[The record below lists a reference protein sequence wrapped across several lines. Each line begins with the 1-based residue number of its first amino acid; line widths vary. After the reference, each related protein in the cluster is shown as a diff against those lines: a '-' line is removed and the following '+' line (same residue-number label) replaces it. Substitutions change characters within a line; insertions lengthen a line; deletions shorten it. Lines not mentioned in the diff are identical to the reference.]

1 VSDWVM
7 NNYITQH
14 DERVPVWGGAP
25 RNHAED
31 YVDAHLR
38 DAFYLRLPLPR
49 TRCPISNLSRT
60 TLEELI
66 NDGLI
71 PAKRLRRPGQT
82 RAITLIPKAGLVDFV
97 MSLPDAAVDRS
108 TASQHREDQTTQQ
121 TTGRNTSNE
130 D

>member
-1 VSDWVM
+1 MKNHV
-7 NNYITQH
+7 TQH

-31 YVDAHLR
+31 YVDAHWR
-38 DAFYLRLPLPR
+38 DASFLRLPLAR
-49 TRCPISNLSRT
+49 TRCPITNLSRS

-71 PAKRLRRPGQT
+71 PAKKLRRPGQT

-97 MSLPDAAVDRS
+97 MSLPDAARDQS
-108 TASQHREDQTTQQ
+108 TASLVGEAQKNKTENRKE
-121 TTGRNTSNE
+121 
-130 D
+130 